1 MSEMSEISEMKI
13 FQNRRVLLGISGGI
27 AAYKIPNLVRLLR
40 KADVNLEIILTR
52 AAEKFVT
59 PLALST
65 LSGKQVWRDDD
76 FLADD
81 SGFKI
86 PHVNLSRDCEI
97 IVIAPCSANTIAKIA
112 HGYADD
118 LLSAAVLAKND
129 NSHVMIFPA
138 MNENMFE
145 NPATRENLRIL
156 SDRGFV
162 IIDPEFGELACG
174 VSGKGRMPEPG
185 EIFHEICR
193 LLNSGHNHKLL
204 GKRVL
209 VTAGATQEFLDPV
222 RFISNPSSGK
232 MGVAFGRAAW
242 LMGADVKIILGAANH
257 DLDLYGLKVQRVVSA
272 LDMLE
277 AVTCE
282 LENYDYI
289 VKAAAVGDYRAREIS
304 ERKIKRQNREVM
316 NLELI
321 QNPDIAA
328 EIGKRKRKNQILIG
342 FAAETDDLRKN
353 AREKL
358 LRKNLD
364 YILAN
369 DVSAKDSG
377 FAVDT
382 NTLRLIAKEPTTP
395 ERIFS
400 GFKDEISLEIWDYLT
415 EIAG

>member
-1 MSEMSEISEMKI
+1 MSNSNLKI
-13 FQNRRVLLGISGGI
+13 FQNRRVLLGITGGI

-40 KADVNLEIILTR
+40 KSDVNLEIILTR

-65 LSGKQVWRDDD
+65 LSGKKIWRDDD
-76 FLADD
+76 FLDHD

-86 PHVNLSRDCEI
+86 PHVNLAHDCEI
-97 IVIAPCSANTIAKIA
+97 IVIAPCSANMIAKIA
-112 HGYADD
+112 HGFADD

-138 MNENMFE
+138 MNENMYE
-145 NPATRENLRIL
+145 NIATRENLRIL

-174 VSGKGRMPEPG
+174 VSGKGRMPEPA
-185 EIFHEICR
+185 EIFQEICR
-193 LLNSGHNHKLL
+193 ALHTNHKLL

-209 VTAGATQEFLDPV
+209 VTAGATQEFIDPV

-257 DLDLYGLKVQRVVSA
+257 DLDLYGLKVQRIVSA
-272 LDMLE
+272 LEMLE

-304 ERKIKRQNREVM
+304 NRKIKRQNREVM

-328 EIGKRKRKNQILIG
+328 EIGKRKREDQILIG

-364 YILAN
+364 YILVN

-382 NTLRLIAKEPTTP
+382 NTLRLIAKNPDTP
-395 ERIFS
+395 EKIFA
-400 GFKDEISLEIWDYLT
+400 GFKDAISLEIWDYLT
-415 EIAG
+415 EIAD